1 MERRRDLQSL
11 KFLNR
16 KRRQAEFGNNVL
28 VRAETS
34 RIIALKSRKPR
45 LCKYW
50 NCMHAVIVNA

>member
-28 VRAETS
+28 VSAETS
-34 RIIALKSRKPR
+34 VDLLFTKAEAL
-45 LCKYW
+45 
-50 NCMHAVIVNA
+50 